1 MIAASIDDYREL
13 ARRRLPHFL
22 FDYIDGGANAE
33 QTLRRNISDLANIA
47 LRQRVLRD
55 VSQIDL
61 TANLFGAQQSLPV
74 MLGPIGLGGMN
85 ARRGEVQAAR
95 AAHAANVPFCL
106 STVSL

>member
-33 QTLRRNISDLANIA
+33 QTLRRNITDLANIA

-55 VSQIDL
+55 VSKIDL
-61 TANLFGAQQSLPV
+61 SSTLFGAQQALPV
-74 MLGPIGLGGMN
+74 MLGPIGLGSILSHIRN
-85 ARRGEVQAAR
+85 LSEQARFAAG
-95 AAHAANVPFCL
+95 
-106 STVSL
+106 